1 LVGYA
6 AAQIFSNSF
15 SNSTFTDNTQ
25 IILGEEPRTFSNFME
40 MANENAMAQFYAGS
54 NYLNTVEASEYQGR
68 CIGQLANELVF
79 IE

>member
-1 LVGYA
+1 
-6 AAQIFSNSF
+6 
-15 SNSTFTDNTQ
+15 
-25 IILGEEPRTFSNFME
+25 ME